1 MKLTFEISKEHQT
14 LPAAEIISCLKA
26 ENIKYQTIEIN
37 QDALIIETQAQIE
50 DIRKIADRL
59 SFTYNISEQLFSCK
73 PQIPDIKQ
81 KANNIPIKIKG
92 TIAVKYKNRSTFINS
107 QDIVKTLAEV
117 YTENRKVVLKNPD
130 IEIRALITDSKVY
143 TGLKVAH
150 IDRRQ
155 YEKRKVQNRPF
166 FLPISLHPKL
176 ARALVN
182 LTSVKRGE
190 ILVDP
195 FCGTGGI
202 LIEAGLIGVR
212 IIGSDVEE
220 KMIQGCKANLD
231 HYDIKNYEL
240 FQADIG
246 KIDQHIKT
254 ADAIAT
260 DFPYG
265 KSTTTKGEIME
276 KLYERA
282 FSSISKIL
290 KNKKKAVIGLS
301 EKKFLKIG
309 ENQLKL
315 EGIQEIRVHGSL
327 TRYFGIYKK

>member
-1 MKLTFEISKEHQT
+1 MKLIFEISKEHKT
-14 LPAAEIISCLKA
+14 LPAEEIKSCLKA
-26 ENIKYQTIEIN
+26 EHIKYQLIEIN
-37 QDALIIETQAQIE
+37 QDALIIETQAQIQ
-50 DIRKIADRL
+50 DIRKIANRL
-59 SFTYNISEQLFSCK
+59 SFTYNIYEHLFSSK
-73 PQIPDIKQ
+73 PQTSEIKQ
-81 KANNIPIKIKG
+81 KAKNNPIKRKG
-92 TIAVKYKNRSTFINS
+92 TIAVRYKNRSTFINS
-107 QDIVKTLAEV
+107 QDIVKTLADV
-117 YTENRKVVLKNPD
+117 YTENREVILKDPE

-202 LIEAGLIGVR
+202 LIEAGLLGVR

-220 KMIQGCKANLD
+220 KMIQGCKTNLD
-231 HYDIKNYEL
+231 HYEIKDYEL

-260 DFPYG
+260 DLPYG

-276 KLYERA
+276 KLYGRA
-282 FSSISKIL
+282 FSSMSKIL
-290 KNKKKAVIGLS
+290 KSEKRAVIGLS

-309 ENQLKL
+309 EMHLKL
-315 EGIQEIRVHGSL
+315 EKIQEIRVHGSL